1 LCKQH
6 CQAKLTKLVKVK
18 NYQVVV
24 GGIGVVYD
32 GDSRAEAHR
41 RFKLAILNSKKVADR
56 MFGKAVTLF
65 LKGSIIK
72 EYHPPEEDAD
82 RTAKR

>member
-1 LCKQH
+1 
-6 CQAKLTKLVKVK
+6 
-18 NYQVVV
+18 
-24 GGIGVVYD
+24 
-32 GDSRAEAHR
+32 
-41 RFKLAILNSKKVADR
+41 

-72 EYHPPEEDAD
+72 EYHPPEEDSD